1 MNWSRRRILAVAG
14 LATAAR
20 LGRWRAEAEDA
31 AVMSDP
37 VAGKPGDAAF
47 DGERMR
53 DLAAW
58 TSLSLATEPN
68 PFGCEIVSSATGELL
83 MRAMNAVSAENDPS
97 SHAEVRTM
105 RLACAKLKSPSL
117 KGYTLYTTCEPCP
130 MCMSDALWAGVDR
143 VVYGATIADANR
155 FTRQIRIPATEV
167 AQRSDMVCE
176 VKGPVEQAAC
186 VAIFEDPRMQA
197 AFKLWSSNKD
207 RE

>member
-1 MNWSRRRILAVAG
+1 
-14 LATAAR
+14 
-20 LGRWRAEAEDA
+20 
-31 AVMSDP
+31 MSDP

-58 TSLSLATEPN
+58 TALSLATKDPN
-68 PFGCEIVSSATGELL
+68 PFGCEIVHSATGERL
-83 MRAMNAVSAENDPS
+83 MRGLNAVSAENDPS

-143 VVYGATIADANR
+143 VVRRDHRGRQPLHAADSN
-155 FTRQIRIPATEV
+155 
-167 AQRSDMVCE
+167 SGNGGC
-176 VKGPVEQAAC
+176 
-186 VAIFEDPRMQA
+186 A
-197 AFKLWSSNKD
+197 AFRHEDGRCGARGAGGVRGDL
-207 RE
+207 